1 LFCYAG
7 FGKEEPL
14 VSFIVLNDEQAKVV
28 AKALEPIEVRDG
40 KGNVLG
46 SISPVWTE
54 EDLAAVRRWMK
65 KNPYKGRGNKRKK

>member
-1 LFCYAG
+1 
-7 FGKEEPL
+7 

-54 EDLAAVRRWMK
+54 EDIKEAKRRLASDQPRYTTSQVLDHLKSLEAK
-65 KNPYKGRGNKRKK
+65 